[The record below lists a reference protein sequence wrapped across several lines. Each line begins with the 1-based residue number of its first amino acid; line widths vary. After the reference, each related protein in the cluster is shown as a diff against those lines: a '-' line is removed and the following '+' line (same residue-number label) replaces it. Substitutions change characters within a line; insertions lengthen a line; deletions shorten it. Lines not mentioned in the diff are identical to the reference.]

1 MVCNGEDMNW
11 SHTSGKENTMAA
23 ATSSSRIP
31 AGLTVI
37 HPARVRQDSYQTR
50 SHYASSRRSRM
61 SHPRLTSSQ
70 SRAVYETSFS
80 ATPRKVN
87 VTSSSQTQQSVN
99 GKTSSG
105 QRRVPEKL
113 KGVSVVNKR
122 NPSYFTRAM
131 HRSRALK
138 NWVFGIPLI
147 TLAALVVLGAL
158 ILISPHT
165 ANAGNESHGA
175 GTRYVTVQSGDTL
188 WDIAQEVDPK
198 TDPRDTMVQISKL
211 NDLQGSTVK
220 VGQRLEVPNVQ

>member
-1 MVCNGEDMNW
+1 
-11 SHTSGKENTMAA
+11 MAA

-80 ATPRKVN
+80 ATPQKVN

-122 NPSYFTRAM
+122 NPSLFTRAM

-165 ANAGNESHGA
+165 ANAGNNSQGA

>member
-1 MVCNGEDMNW
+1 
-11 SHTSGKENTMAA
+11 MAA

-80 ATPRKVN
+80 ATPQKVK

-165 ANAGNESHGA
+165 ANAGNNSQGA

-220 VGQRLEVPNVQ
+220 VGQRLEVPNVR

>member
-1 MVCNGEDMNW
+1 
-11 SHTSGKENTMAA
+11 MAA

-37 HPARVRQDSYQTR
+37 HPARVRQDSYQIR

-80 ATPRKVN
+80 ATPQKVN

-165 ANAGNESHGA
+165 ANAGNNSQGA

-220 VGQRLEVPNVQ
+220 VGQRLEVPNVR

>member
-1 MVCNGEDMNW
+1 
-11 SHTSGKENTMAA
+11 MAA

-50 SHYASSRRSRM
+50 SHYASSRHSRM

-70 SRAVYETSFS
+70 PRAVYETSFS
-80 ATPRKVN
+80 ATPQKVN

-122 NPSYFTRAM
+122 NPSFFTRAM

-138 NWVFGIPLI
+138 NWVLGIPLI
-147 TLAALVVLGAL
+147 TLGTLIVLGVL

-165 ANAGNESHGA
+165 ANAGNNSHGA

>member
-1 MVCNGEDMNW
+1 
-11 SHTSGKENTMAA
+11 MAA

-80 ATPRKVN
+80 ATPQKVN

-122 NPSYFTRAM
+122 NPSFFTRAI

-165 ANAGNESHGA
+165 ANAGNNSQGA

>member
-1 MVCNGEDMNW
+1 
-11 SHTSGKENTMAA
+11 MAA

-80 ATPRKVN
+80 ATPQKVN

-122 NPSYFTRAM
+122 NPSFFTRAI

-165 ANAGNESHGA
+165 ANAGNNSQGA
-175 GTRYVTVQSGDTL
+175 ETRYVTVQSGDTL

-211 NDLQGSTVK
+211 NDLQGPTVK
-220 VGQRLEVPNVQ
+220 VGQRLEGPNVR

>member
-1 MVCNGEDMNW
+1 
-11 SHTSGKENTMAA
+11 MAA

-37 HPARVRQDSYQTR
+37 HPARVRQDSYQPR

-61 SHPRLTSSQ
+61 SHPRLTSSH

-80 ATPRKVN
+80 ATPQKVN

-147 TLAALVVLGAL
+147 TLAALVVLRAL

-165 ANAGNESHGA
+165 ANAGNNSQGA
-175 GTRYVTVQSGDTL
+175 GTRHVTVQSGDTL

>member
-1 MVCNGEDMNW
+1 
-11 SHTSGKENTMAA
+11 MATA
-23 ATSSSRIP
+23 ASSSRIP

-80 ATPRKVN
+80 ATPQKVN
-87 VTSSSQTQQSVN
+87 VTSSSQTQQSVT

-122 NPSYFTRAM
+122 NPSFFTRAM

-147 TLAALVVLGAL
+147 TLAALVVLGAF

-165 ANAGNESHGA
+165 ANAGNNSQGA

-220 VGQRLEVPNVQ
+220 VGQRLEVPNVR

>member
-1 MVCNGEDMNW
+1 
-11 SHTSGKENTMAA
+11 MAA

-80 ATPRKVN
+80 ATPQKVN

-122 NPSYFTRAM
+122 NPSFFTRAM

-165 ANAGNESHGA
+165 ANAGNNSQGA

>member
-1 MVCNGEDMNW
+1 
-11 SHTSGKENTMAA
+11 MATA
-23 ATSSSRIP
+23 ASSSRIP

-37 HPARVRQDSYQTR
+37 HPARVRQGSYRART
-50 SHYASSRRSRM
+50 HYASPSRSRVP
-61 SHPRLTSSQ
+61 HPRLTFPQ
-70 SRAVYETSFS
+70 VQAVYETSFS
-80 ATPRKVN
+80 ATPQKAS
-87 VTSSSQTQQSVN
+87 VTSSSQTQQSVT

-122 NPSYFTRAM
+122 NPSFFTRAM

-147 TLAALVVLGAL
+147 TLAALVVLGAF

-165 ANAGNESHGA
+165 ANAGNNSQGA

-188 WDIAQEVDPK
+188 WDIAQ
-198 TDPRDTMVQISKL
+198 R
-211 NDLQGSTVK
+211 
-220 VGQRLEVPNVQ
+220 

>member
-37 HPARVRQDSYQTR
+37 HPARVRQDSYQIR

-61 SHPRLTSSQ
+61 SHPRLTSSH

-80 ATPRKVN
+80 ATPQKVN

-147 TLAALVVLGAL
+147 TLAALVWRYALGYC
-158 ILISPHT
+158 
-165 ANAGNESHGA
+165 
-175 GTRYVTVQSGDTL
+175 TRGRPED
-188 WDIAQEVDPK
+188 
-198 TDPRDTMVQISKL
+198 
-211 NDLQGSTVK
+211 
-220 VGQRLEVPNVQ
+220 

>member
-1 MVCNGEDMNW
+1 
-11 SHTSGKENTMAA
+11 
-23 ATSSSRIP
+23 
-31 AGLTVI
+31 
-37 HPARVRQDSYQTR
+37 
-50 SHYASSRRSRM
+50 
-61 SHPRLTSSQ
+61 
-70 SRAVYETSFS
+70 
-80 ATPRKVN
+80 VN
-87 VTSSSQTQQSVN
+87 VTSSSQTQQSVT

-122 NPSYFTRAM
+122 NPSFFTRAM
-131 HRSRALK
+131 HRSMALK

-147 TLAALVVLGAL
+147 TLAALIVLGAL

-165 ANAGNESHGA
+165 ANAGNNSQGA

>member
-1 MVCNGEDMNW
+1 
-11 SHTSGKENTMAA
+11 MAA

-80 ATPRKVN
+80 ATPQKVN

-122 NPSYFTRAM
+122 NPSFFTRAM
-131 HRSRALK
+131 YCPRGLK
-138 NWVFGIPLI
+138 NWVLGIPLI
-147 TLAALVVLGAL
+147 TLGTLIVLGVL

-165 ANAGNESHGA
+165 ANAGNNSHGA

>member
-80 ATPRKVN
+80 ATPQKVN

-113 KGVSVVNKR
+113 KGVPVVNMR
-122 NPSYFTRAM
+122 NSSFFTRAM
-131 HRSRALK
+131 HCSRALK

-165 ANAGNESHGA
+165 ANAGNNSQGA

>member
-1 MVCNGEDMNW
+1 
-11 SHTSGKENTMAA
+11 MAA

-37 HPARVRQDSYQTR
+37 HPARVRQDSYQIR

-61 SHPRLTSSQ
+61 SHPRLTSSH

-80 ATPRKVN
+80 VTPQKVN

-147 TLAALVVLGAL
+147 TLAALVVLGVL

>member
-1 MVCNGEDMNW
+1 
-11 SHTSGKENTMAA
+11 MAA

-37 HPARVRQDSYQTR
+37 HPARVRQDSYQIR

-61 SHPRLTSSQ
+61 SHPRLTSSH

-80 ATPRKVN
+80 ATPQKVN

-147 TLAALVVLGAL
+147 TLAALVVLGAI

-165 ANAGNESHGA
+165 ANAGNNSQGA

-220 VGQRLEVPNVQ
+220 VGQRLEVPNVR

>member
-1 MVCNGEDMNW
+1 
-11 SHTSGKENTMAA
+11 MATA
-23 ATSSSRIP
+23 ASSSRIP

-37 HPARVRQDSYQTR
+37 HPARVRQGSYRART
-50 SHYASSRRSRM
+50 HYASSSRSRVP
-61 SHPRLTSSQ
+61 HPRLTFPQ
-70 SRAVYETSFS
+70 VQAVYETSFS
-80 ATPRKVN
+80 AAPQKVN
-87 VTSSSQTQQSVN
+87 VTSSSQTQQSVT

-122 NPSYFTRAM
+122 NPSFFTRAI

-165 ANAGNESHGA
+165 ANAGNNSQGA

>member
-1 MVCNGEDMNW
+1 
-11 SHTSGKENTMAA
+11 MATA
-23 ATSSSRIP
+23 ASSSRIP

-37 HPARVRQDSYQTR
+37 HPARVRQGSYRART
-50 SHYASSRRSRM
+50 HYASSSRSRVP
-61 SHPRLTSSQ
+61 HPRLTFPQ
-70 SRAVYETSFS
+70 VQAVYETSFS
-80 ATPRKVN
+80 AAPQKVN
-87 VTSSSQTQQSVN
+87 VTSSSQTQQSVT

-122 NPSYFTRAM
+122 NPSFFTRAI
-131 HRSRALK
+131 HRSRAPK

-165 ANAGNESHGA
+165 ANAGNNSQGA

>member
-1 MVCNGEDMNW
+1 
-11 SHTSGKENTMAA
+11 MAA

-80 ATPRKVN
+80 ATPQKVN

-165 ANAGNESHGA
+165 ANAGNNSQGA

-211 NDLQGSTVK
+211 NDLKGSTVK
-220 VGQRLEVPNVQ
+220 VGQRLEVPNVR

>member
-1 MVCNGEDMNW
+1 
-11 SHTSGKENTMAA
+11 
-23 ATSSSRIP
+23 
-31 AGLTVI
+31 
-37 HPARVRQDSYQTR
+37 
-50 SHYASSRRSRM
+50 
-61 SHPRLTSSQ
+61 
-70 SRAVYETSFS
+70 
-80 ATPRKVN
+80 VN

-113 KGVSVVNKR
+113 KGVPVVNMR
-122 NPSYFTRAM
+122 NPSFLTRAM
-131 HRSRALK
+131 HCSRALK

-165 ANAGNESHGA
+165 ANAGNNSQGA

-220 VGQRLEVPNVQ
+220 VGQRLEVPNVR

>member
-1 MVCNGEDMNW
+1 MVCNGEDMNL
-11 SHTSGKENTMAA
+11 SHTRGKENTMAT

-37 HPARVRQDSYQTR
+37 HPARVRQGSYRART
-50 SHYASSRRSRM
+50 HYALPSRSRVP
-61 SHPRLTSSQ
+61 HPRLTFPQ
-70 SRAVYETSFS
+70 VQAVYETSFS
-80 ATPRKVN
+80 ATPQKVN
-87 VTSSSQTQQSVN
+87 VTSSSQSQQSVN

-122 NPSYFTRAM
+122 NPSFFTRAM

-147 TLAALVVLGAL
+147 TLVALVVLGAL

-165 ANAGNESHGA
+165 ANAGNNSQGA

>member
-1 MVCNGEDMNW
+1 
-11 SHTSGKENTMAA
+11 
-23 ATSSSRIP
+23 
-31 AGLTVI
+31 
-37 HPARVRQDSYQTR
+37 
-50 SHYASSRRSRM
+50 
-61 SHPRLTSSQ
+61 
-70 SRAVYETSFS
+70 
-80 ATPRKVN
+80 VN

-122 NPSYFTRAM
+122 NPSFFTRAI

-165 ANAGNESHGA
+165 ANAGNNSQGA
-175 GTRYVTVQSGDTL
+175 ETRYVTVQSGDTL

-220 VGQRLEVPNVQ
+220 VGQRLEVPNVR

>member
-1 MVCNGEDMNW
+1 
-11 SHTSGKENTMAA
+11 MAA

-37 HPARVRQDSYQTR
+37 HPARVRQDSYQIR

-61 SHPRLTSSQ
+61 SHPRLTSSH

-80 ATPRKVN
+80 ATPQKVN

-147 TLAALVVLGAL
+147 TLAALVVLGVL

-220 VGQRLEVPNVQ
+220 VGQRLEVPNVR

>member
-1 MVCNGEDMNW
+1 
-11 SHTSGKENTMAA
+11 
-23 ATSSSRIP
+23 
-31 AGLTVI
+31 
-37 HPARVRQDSYQTR
+37 
-50 SHYASSRRSRM
+50 
-61 SHPRLTSSQ
+61 
-70 SRAVYETSFS
+70 
-80 ATPRKVN
+80 VN

-122 NPSYFTRAM
+122 NPSFFTRAM
-131 HRSRALK
+131 RRSRALK

-165 ANAGNESHGA
+165 ANAGNNSQGA

-220 VGQRLEVPNVQ
+220 VGQRLEVPNVR

>member
-1 MVCNGEDMNW
+1 
-11 SHTSGKENTMAA
+11 MAA

-80 ATPRKVN
+80 ATPQKVN

-122 NPSYFTRAM
+122 NPSFFTRAM

-147 TLAALVVLGAL
+147 TLAALVVLGAF

-165 ANAGNESHGA
+165 ANAGNNSQGA

-220 VGQRLEVPNVQ
+220 VGQRLEVPNVR

>member
-1 MVCNGEDMNW
+1 
-11 SHTSGKENTMAA
+11 MAA

-37 HPARVRQDSYQTR
+37 HPARVRQDSYQIR

-61 SHPRLTSSQ
+61 SHPRLTSSH

-80 ATPRKVN
+80 ATPQKVN

-122 NPSYFTRAM
+122 NPSLFTRAM

-165 ANAGNESHGA
+165 ANAGNNSQGA

>member
-1 MVCNGEDMNW
+1 
-11 SHTSGKENTMAA
+11 MAA

-80 ATPRKVN
+80 ATPQKVN

-122 NPSYFTRAM
+122 NPSFFTRAI

-165 ANAGNESHGA
+165 ANAGNNSQGA

-220 VGQRLEVPNVQ
+220 VGQRLEVPNVR

>member
-1 MVCNGEDMNW
+1 
-11 SHTSGKENTMAA
+11 
-23 ATSSSRIP
+23 
-31 AGLTVI
+31 
-37 HPARVRQDSYQTR
+37 
-50 SHYASSRRSRM
+50 
-61 SHPRLTSSQ
+61 
-70 SRAVYETSFS
+70 
-80 ATPRKVN
+80 VN

>member
-1 MVCNGEDMNW
+1 
-11 SHTSGKENTMAA
+11 MATA
-23 ATSSSRIP
+23 ASSSRIP

-80 ATPRKVN
+80 ATPQKVN

-165 ANAGNESHGA
+165 ANAGNNSQGA

-220 VGQRLEVPNVQ
+220 VGQRLEVPNVR

>member
-1 MVCNGEDMNW
+1 
-11 SHTSGKENTMAA
+11 MATA
-23 ATSSSRIP
+23 ASSSRIP

-37 HPARVRQDSYQTR
+37 HPARVRQGSYRART
-50 SHYASSRRSRM
+50 HYASPSRSRVLHP
-61 SHPRLTSSQ
+61 HPRLTFPQ
-70 SRAVYETSFS
+70 VQAVYETSFS
-80 ATPRKVN
+80 ATPQKVN

-122 NPSYFTRAM
+122 NPSFFTRAM

-147 TLAALVVLGAL
+147 TLATLVVLGAL

-165 ANAGNESHGA
+165 ANAGNNSQGA

-220 VGQRLEVPNVQ
+220 VGQRLEVPNVR

>member
-1 MVCNGEDMNW
+1 
-11 SHTSGKENTMAA
+11 MAT

-37 HPARVRQDSYQTR
+37 HPARVRQGSYRART
-50 SHYASSRRSRM
+50 HYASPSRSRVP
-61 SHPRLTSSQ
+61 HPRLTFPQ
-70 SRAVYETSFS
+70 VQAVYETSFS
-80 ATPRKVN
+80 ATPQKVN

-122 NPSYFTRAM
+122 NPSFFTRAM
-131 HRSRALK
+131 HCSRALK

-165 ANAGNESHGA
+165 ANAGNNSQGA

-220 VGQRLEVPNVQ
+220 VGQRLEVPNVR

>member
-1 MVCNGEDMNW
+1 M
-11 SHTSGKENTMAA
+11 
-23 ATSSSRIP
+23 
-31 AGLTVI
+31 
-37 HPARVRQDSYQTR
+37 
-50 SHYASSRRSRM
+50 
-61 SHPRLTSSQ
+61 
-70 SRAVYETSFS
+70 
-80 ATPRKVN
+80 N

-122 NPSYFTRAM
+122 NPSLFTRAM

-165 ANAGNESHGA
+165 ANAGNNSQGA

-220 VGQRLEVPNVQ
+220 VGQRLEVPNVR

>member
-1 MVCNGEDMNW
+1 
-11 SHTSGKENTMAA
+11 
-23 ATSSSRIP
+23 
-31 AGLTVI
+31 
-37 HPARVRQDSYQTR
+37 
-50 SHYASSRRSRM
+50 
-61 SHPRLTSSQ
+61 
-70 SRAVYETSFS
+70 
-80 ATPRKVN
+80 VN

-122 NPSYFTRAM
+122 NPSFFTRAM

-165 ANAGNESHGA
+165 ANAGNNSQGA

-220 VGQRLEVPNVQ
+220 VGQRLEVPNVR

>member
-1 MVCNGEDMNW
+1 
-11 SHTSGKENTMAA
+11 MATA
-23 ATSSSRIP
+23 ASSSRIP

-80 ATPRKVN
+80 ATPQKVN

-122 NPSYFTRAM
+122 NPSFFTRAM

-165 ANAGNESHGA
+165 ANAGNNSQGA

>member
-1 MVCNGEDMNW
+1 
-11 SHTSGKENTMAA
+11 MAA

-80 ATPRKVN
+80 ATPQKVN

-165 ANAGNESHGA
+165 ANAGNNSQGA

-220 VGQRLEVPNVQ
+220 VGQRLEVPNVR